1 MFYPSSH
8 LSQKG
13 LEVISDPLLLTLVL
27 VLVMFVFLL
36 SSIWIALSLILTA
49 IFGMLIY
56 DVKLPPAIS
65 IFDKIGDLL
74 SSSLY
79 DSLNS
84 WSLAALPLFI
94 LMGELLYRSSISDR
108 LLSGLLPWLGKIP
121 GRLLHINV
129 VACSLFA
136 AVSGSS
142 AATTATV
149 GKITLNELKKRGYKK
164 SLAIGSL
171 AGSGTLGFLIPP
183 SLIMIIYGVLAD
195 VSIGKLFIAGIMP
208 GLLLAFSY
216 SMYIII
222 ISLIDKEVV
231 PKSSESFTMSQ
242 KLASLKDLIPTFLLI
257 TLVLGSIYGGFAT
270 PTEAAALGVV
280 GALVLTIYFKTF
292 SLTLLKESLFNSV
305 KTTVMISFIIAAAG
319 FLSQVVGFLGIAR
332 AISEYIASLNLS
344 PYHLILVVGVMYLIL
359 GMILDGISIVV
370 MTLPIVLPI
379 ITQAGFEPL
388 WFGIFL
394 VFMVELS
401 QVTPPVGFSLFVIQS
416 ISNEK
421 IEYIVKATFP
431 FFLIMLFI
439 VFVVTLFPQ
448 IATYLPSLMVASY

>member
-1 MFYPSSH
+1 M
-8 LSQKG
+8 
-13 LEVISDPLLLTLVL
+13 ISDPLVLTIVL
-27 VLVMFVFLL
+27 MVIMFAFLL
-36 SSIWIALSLILTA
+36 SSIWIAVSLMLTGVA
-49 IFGMLIY
+49 GMLIY
-56 DVKLPPAIS
+56 KVHLPPSIS
-65 IFDKIGDLL
+65 IFDKIGDLI

-94 LMGELLYRSSISDR
+94 LMGEILYRSSISDK
-108 LLSGLLPWLGKIP
+108 LLTGLMPWLGKIP
-121 GRLLHINV
+121 GKLLHINV
-129 VACSLFA
+129 AACSLFA

-195 VSIGKLFIAGIMP
+195 VSIGKLFIAGILP
-208 GLLLAFSY
+208 GILLATLY
-216 SMYIII
+216 SGYIMIVS
-222 ISLIDKEVV
+222 SLDKSAV
-231 PKSSESFTMSQ
+231 PKSDEEFSWSD
-242 KLASLKDLIPTFLLI
+242 KVKSLKDLIPTFLLI
-257 TLVLGSIYGGFAT
+257 ALVLGSIYGGFAT

-280 GALVLTIYFKTF
+280 GSIILAIYFKTF
-292 SLTLLKESLFNSV
+292 GLKLFKESLFNSV
-305 KTTVMISFIIAAAG
+305 KTTVMISFIIAGAG

-332 AISEYIASLNLS
+332 AISEYIASLHLS
-344 PYHLILVVGVMYLIL
+344 PYHLIIVVGIMYIFL

-379 ITQAGFEPL
+379 VTAAGFNPL

-416 ISNEK
+416 ISGEK
-421 IEYIVKATFP
+421 IEYIVKATLP
-431 FFLIMLFI
+431 FFFIMLLAVAI
-439 VFVVTLFPQ
+439 ITIFPD
-448 IATYLPSLMVASY
+448 IAFYLPNQMIGK